1 MRTWIWGTVAI
12 LLNLAMPSAAPAAD
26 LVIDTCDTAKDVPYC
41 QYTRTKIQEQLLLAK
56 QGDYQARRNVGYC
69 LSSGCDGAVVID
81 KVEACAW
88 RIVVMNQN
96 SADAGVGD
104 RGNFDLDCGR
114 LSANDRRAADAR
126 VKALTTR

>member
-1 MRTWIWGTVAI
+1 MWGVAAI
-12 LLNLAMPSAAPAAD
+12 LLNLALASSVAAAD
-26 LVIDTCDTAKDVPYC
+26 LVLDTCGAAKDVPYC
-41 QYTRTKIQEQLLLAK
+41 QHTRTKIQEQLRQAM

-88 RIVVMNQN
+88 RIIVLNEN

-114 LSANDRRAADAR
+114 LNATDRQAADGR
-126 VKALTTR
+126 VTTLATR